1 MESSLPHDDADL
13 TGDTTNP
20 RALAQE
26 TRPKPALSTQAK
38 PLVIS
43 ALGCLALLLAQS
55 VPLRASI
62 PEAVSF
68 TQSAPATAVFDY
80 VEVTATVNHPAAGNP
95 FTEAALT
102 GDFEPV
108 GSAAGATMD
117 GFCDST
123 DGSRYRIRFMPSKAG
138 PHTFHATLK
147 LGQESHSYSGQFT
160 ATDEHRRGPIG
171 ADPAYPWHFIWEG
184 TGEHYFYNGT
194 TAYWLVGWR
203 DEPTIQYCIDR
214 LTRLK
219 VNRMRVSLS
228 SRTRCAYGEA
238 VMNGARWNVYLSA
251 WPARDA
257 SDLTHPDFDF
267 SRFRLPYWEKF
278 ERMLRYARE
287 KDMIISVVLGM
298 NDDPVHPA
306 AGSEDEHRYLR
317 YAIAR
322 LGAFSKITW
331 DLGDDLDGFRD
342 EKWTHETGMAIDAWD
357 AHRHLAT
364 SHPMKTVYQ
373 DRAGSWF
380 GFTSYQDWGRNQHA
394 LMLESRKLQER
405 AGRIIPQTNEEYGYE
420 DHYPEWAAPDLD
432 SAEVLRRT
440 AWDIYMAGGY
450 QTAGESARRGTNIR
464 PDTGG
469 GWMNGRGDDTQSL
482 FLGYGH
488 IVEFFTSFEWWK
500 TNPRDELVNGGNY
513 CLAEPGRTYA
523 VYLPHGGKVS
533 VRLEPGAY
541 QAQWFNPTSGQWV
554 PIGPDATGPLWSSP
568 QPPDYAGWG
577 GGQDLAILLRK
588 R

>member
-1 MESSLPHDDADL
+1 MESSLPHDNADL
-13 TGDTTNP
+13 TGDTTILK
-20 RALAQE
+20 ALAQE
-26 TRPKPALSTQAK
+26 TRPKPALSMQAK
-38 PLVIS
+38 PLFIS
-43 ALGCLALLLAQS
+43 ALGGLALLLAQGS
-55 VPLRASI
+55 SLGAST
-62 PEAVSF
+62 PGAVAF

-80 VEVTATVNHPAAGNP
+80 VEVTAKVSRPAVGNP

-138 PHTFHATLK
+138 QHAFHVTLR
-147 LGQESHSYSGQFT
+147 LGQENHTYSGQFT
-160 ATDEHRRGPIG
+160 ATDEHRRGPIR

-184 TGEHYFYNGT
+184 TGEHYFFNGT
-194 TAYWLVGWR
+194 TAYWLMGWR

-267 SRFRLPYWEKF
+267 SRFRLPYWEEF

-322 LGAFSKITW
+322 LGAFSNITW

-342 EKWTHETGMAIDAWD
+342 EKWTHETGMAITAWD

-373 DRAGSWF
+373 DRAASWF
-380 GFTSYQDWGRNQHA
+380 GFTSYQDWGRHQHA

-420 DHYPEWAAPDLD
+420 DHYPEWAAPGSD

-440 AWDIYMAGGY
+440 AWDIYMAGAY

-488 IVEFFTSFEWWK
+488 IVEFLTGFEWWK
-500 TNPRDELVNGGNY
+500 TNPRDDLVDNGSY
-513 CLAEPGRTYA
+513 CLAEPGRAYA

-533 VRLEPGAY
+533 VRLEPGDY

-554 PIGPDATGPLWSSP
+554 PISPDATGPLWASP